1 MEAHG
6 FRRCFTPLPGCFS
19 PFPHGTG
26 PLSVAGECSALEGG
40 PPSFARD
47 STWPALL
54 RDAPEA
60 RMASRT
66 GLSPASAGLPM
77 PFRCPPGLSPR
88 RGPRRPP
95 WRALQPRRG
104 KAAALS
110 PSPVW
115 ASARFRSPL
124 LPGSRLISP
133 PPGTEMFQFPG
144 LPPPSLCVQLG
155 VPGHDP
161 WRVPPF
167 GHPRIEGRLRLPGAY
182 RRLPR
187 PSSASCAKA
196 SAVRPS
202 YLRSQEL
209 DTRAYVPVALR
220 LSFYSWISPSVIT
233 HMSCPTSREGDPPG
247 SDSHRCRVDRTLED
261 ERGPM
266 HCLFGGADRHGFT
279 NDLLGQG

>member
-60 RMASRT
+60 SVASRT

-77 PFRCPPGLSPR
+77 PFRCVQGLSPR

-196 SAVRPS
+196 SAVRP
-202 YLRSQEL
+202 
-209 DTRAYVPVALR
+209 
-220 LSFYSWISPSVIT
+220 
-233 HMSCPTSREGDPPG
+233 
-247 SDSHRCRVDRTLED
+247 
-261 ERGPM
+261 
-266 HCLFGGADRHGFT
+266 
-279 NDLLGQG
+279 

>member
-40 PPSFARD
+40 PPCFARG
-47 STWPALL
+47 SSCPALL
-54 RDAPEA
+54 RDRPEA
-60 RMASRT
+60 GVASRT
-66 GLSPASAGLPM
+66 GLSPAAAGLPM
-77 PFRCPPGLSPR
+77 PFRCLLGLSPR

-144 LPPPSLCVQLG
+144 LPPNALWIQALVA
-155 VPGHDP
+155 GHDP
-161 WRVPPF
+161 CWVPPF

-196 SAVRPS
+196 SAVRP
-202 YLRSQEL
+202 
-209 DTRAYVPVALR
+209 
-220 LSFYSWISPSVIT
+220 
-233 HMSCPTSREGDPPG
+233 
-247 SDSHRCRVDRTLED
+247 
-261 ERGPM
+261 
-266 HCLFGGADRHGFT
+266 
-279 NDLLGQG
+279 